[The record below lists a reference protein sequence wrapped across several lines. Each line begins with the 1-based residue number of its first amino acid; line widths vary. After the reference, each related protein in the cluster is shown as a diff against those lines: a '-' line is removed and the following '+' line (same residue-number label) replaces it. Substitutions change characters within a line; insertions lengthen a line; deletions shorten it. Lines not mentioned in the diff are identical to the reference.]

1 MTLSSLRPLVIRK
14 RPSLRLI
21 TVALVFALTSVFGN
35 LILFVTETYAASITD
50 ITYEKVGSI
59 SDCGLIQGG
68 TTDGQY
74 VYSACVNDD
83 SHSSTVIVKTDI
95 SGKKI
100 LSSESFSRKSV
111 GHANAMTY
119 SSKAGKL
126 ILTMWD
132 DNSAGNNGITN
143 QVRIISPSTLKS
155 EGTETFD
162 KGANATNICYNPST
176 DQFIANG
183 KLYDSNYKY
192 IRTIFSGGDSK
203 FNSDS
208 QMSGDTAGQGIG
220 CDNSRIYVIR
230 WSKSKSITRII
241 AYDWTGN
248 ATAVYNLTNM
258 SDELESLFIING
270 EMYGGVNTFGTNSS
284 DIIKISGIPLD
295 TNATTPI
302 TVGAFNVLGCNHT
315 SGDVNGRMSLLA
327 QNINKLAYDVVG
339 MSEYDVKECNGKII
353 EKLAQYGNWQDTK
366 HYSND
371 NIEQTG
377 IIYNADK
384 VTLKSE
390 EVLNTI
396 DGCSTMSDYS
406 RTDGESGNRGGSCY
420 VRIGHFTSKSG
431 TEFIVANGHFAMDH
445 SQGGGDMRKKQIE
458 SVISK
463 LSSET
468 APVFIVGDTNAAPP
482 YATSDRAKSYYKGW
496 DHEFYDTLSAAGY
509 QMASQTATQ
518 KVNGD
523 WATIGGSERSAY
535 QIDQIF
541 YKNISVPSYFEVFGC
556 KDVSDCGSDH
566 RPVKAIFGVA
576 QQACGNLSKEQ
587 LAQFSAWGLYIYD
600 KSCVCTE
607 GGTQTTAGAMSGNNN
622 FEKLATYMSSKGL
635 SKYAVAG
642 ILGNWLSESTMSPF
656 INESGGKNFPNQ
668 GYGLAQWTAGRRTK
682 IVEELKTN
690 PLTKDSFSTYYAA
703 KYADWPSV
711 TDWTADSMG
720 EAANVPKEV
729 NDAWLKVEVD
739 YMLSEFPAYKI
750 GAAAYLSTLKQYV
763 PYVNDS
769 DYILDALNNAK
780 SAGDAATIL
789 SVVFEIHKGLD
800 PTQNPRA
807 ENAEKMLPAVEAL
820 VGGSTS
826 GSCASPTTST
836 DLSTITLDG
845 IDPSTLPE
853 PKGSGHD
860 SWKASTMDVAK
871 ILWHLFPNDFTAFS
885 TRSSGGAVATSCHFQ
900 GLAIDMMIANYKDSA
915 VRQRH
920 EAIAEWLMKNRE
932 KLGLTNIIYYEKSF
946 NVWGS
951 NTDKPYSE
959 WAAYTNP
966 GGNDDTSAHRN
977 HIHISISPCKS

>member
-1 MTLSSLRPLVIRK
+1 
-14 RPSLRLI
+14 LRLI
-21 TVALVFALTSVFGN
+21 VVALVFALTSVFGN

-50 ITYEKVGSI
+50 VTYEKVGSI
-59 SDCGLIQGG
+59 SDCGVIQGG

-74 VYSACVNDD
+74 VYSACVNNS
-83 SHSSTVIVKTDI
+83 SHSNTVIVKTDL

-100 LSSESFSRKSV
+100 LSSSNFSRKAV
-111 GHANAMTY
+111 GHANAMAY
-119 SSKAGKL
+119 NSKAGKL
-126 ILTMWD
+126 VLTMWD
-132 DNSAGNNGITN
+132 DDSAGNNGITD

-155 EGTETFD
+155 EGTQTLG
-162 KGANATNICYNPST
+162 KTANVTNICYNPST

-192 IRTIFSGGDSK
+192 IRTIFSGGDGK

-220 CDNSRIYVIR
+220 CDNSHVYVIR
-230 WSKSKSITRII
+230 WSKAKSITRII
-241 AYDWTGN
+241 SYDWSGN
-248 ATAVYNLTNM
+248 LSAVYNLTNM
-258 SDELESLFIING
+258 NDELENLFIING
-270 EMYGGVNTFGTNSS
+270 EMYGGVNTFKGNSS
-284 DIIKISGIPLD
+284 NLIKISGITLD
-295 TNATTPI
+295 TATTIPI

-327 QNINKLAYDVVG
+327 QNINTLGYDVVG

-377 IIYNADK
+377 IVYNADK
-384 VTLKSE
+384 VALKSE

-396 DGCSTMSDYS
+396 DGCSTMSNYS

-420 VRIGHFTSKSG
+420 VRIGHFITKGG

-463 LSSET
+463 LNSET
-468 APVFIVGDTNAAPP
+468 VPVFIVGDMNAAPP
-482 YATSDRAKSYYKGW
+482 YATSDRAKSYYKRW
-496 DHEFYDTLSAAGY
+496 DHEFYDTLSTAGY

-541 YKNISVPSYFEVFGC
+541 YKNISAPSYFEVFGC

-566 RPVKAIFGVA
+566 RPVKAIFGTGVA
-576 QQACGNLSKEQ
+576 GCGSLTKEQ

-600 KSCVCTE
+600 KSCACSE
-607 GGTQTTAGAMSGNNN
+607 AGTGTTAGVMSGKNN

-642 ILGNWLSESTMSPF
+642 ILGNWLSESSMSPF
-656 INESGGKNFPNQ
+656 INEGGGKNFPNQ
-668 GYGLAQWTAGRRTK
+668 GYGLVQWSFGRRTK

-690 PLTKDSFSTYYAA
+690 ALTKDSFPTYYSA
-703 KYADWPSV
+703 KYAGRPSV
-711 TDWTADSMG
+711 TDWKADGMG
-720 EAANVPKEV
+720 EINDVPKEV

-739 YMLSEFPAYKI
+739 YMFSEFPSYKI

-769 DYILDALNNAK
+769 DYILDALNSAK

-789 SVVFEIHKGLD
+789 SVVFEIHQGLD
-800 PTQNPRA
+800 PAQNPRA

-820 VGGSTS
+820 VGGGSTS
-826 GSCASPTTST
+826 GNCADSSTST

-853 PKGSGHD
+853 PKGSGHA
-860 SWKASTMDVAK
+860 SWKSSTMDVAK

-959 WAAYTNP
+959 WSSYTNP
-966 GGNDDTSAHRN
+966 GGNDDTSAHRD